1 MAFFLFASISDL
13 GRNRNNQQKR
23 PSRPKTPT
31 KFKENEIQRKCGTR
45 ISPNG
50 GKWTYL
56 DEKLE
61 MKNDCDRMKRFEGL
75 ERGIF

>member
-31 KFKENEIQRKCGTR
+31 KFKENEIQRKCGTG

-50 GKWTYL
+50 GK
-56 DEKLE
+56 
-61 MKNDCDRMKRFEGL
+61 
-75 ERGIF
+75 